1 MQDKNLLDIGFLK
14 YAIDDVLSNKK
25 TLILSAI
32 FFVLISFIYAF
43 NQPVK
48 YTAEFTVSHKEINM
62 FEEVSKENSLA
73 DIGGLSFGD
82 NSPLIFQK
90 FKVLIKS
97 YRISEM
103 IVSDPEILIFNDER
117 DKSVSKV
124 YKHLEKNM
132 SISKQGTGNFITISY
147 TSKDKGLSKK
157 LLDYV
162 YVNADLLIKN
172 TQIDSSQKKLDYLY
186 NKLSITQSNIIRTS
200 ISKIIAQEESI
211 LSIADLDSQ
220 FASEI
225 IDYNFYDDS
234 GIITRTI
241 KSIIYAVLIYS
252 IFISIL
258 IFYYAKKRIA

>member
-1 MQDKNLLDIGFLK
+1 
-14 YAIDDVLSNKK
+14 
-25 TLILSAI
+25 
-32 FFVLISFIYAF
+32 
-43 NQPVK
+43 
-48 YTAEFTVSHKEINM
+48 
-62 FEEVSKENSLA
+62 
-73 DIGGLSFGD
+73 
-82 NSPLIFQK
+82 
-90 FKVLIKS
+90 
-97 YRISEM
+97 
-103 IVSDPEILIFNDER
+103 
-117 DKSVSKV
+117 
-124 YKHLEKNM
+124 M

-252 IFISIL
+252 IFIFIL